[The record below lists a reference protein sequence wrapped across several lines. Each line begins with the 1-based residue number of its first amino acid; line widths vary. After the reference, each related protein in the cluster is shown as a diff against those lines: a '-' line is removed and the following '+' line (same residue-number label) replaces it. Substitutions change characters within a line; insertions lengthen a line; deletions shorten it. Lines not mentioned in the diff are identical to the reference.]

1 MHLLADMHVIW
12 PIYRYVAYAVSFVI
26 HPFQIIARSSLI
38 LANPTE
44 LDRFIR
50 KALSSTI
57 LDITTAERFIRA

>member
-1 MHLLADMHVIW
+1 MHLLAGMHVIW

-44 LDRFIR
+44 FD
-50 KALSSTI
+50 
-57 LDITTAERFIRA
+57 